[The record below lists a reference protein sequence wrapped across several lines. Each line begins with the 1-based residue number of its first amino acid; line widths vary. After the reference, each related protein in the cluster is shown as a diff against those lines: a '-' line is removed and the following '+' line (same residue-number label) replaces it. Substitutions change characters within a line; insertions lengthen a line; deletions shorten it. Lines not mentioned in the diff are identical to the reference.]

1 MEEREEGVV
10 LESRL
15 VRRFGRREKADVVGA
30 DEMRERVLEDD
41 AEAIGWVRRRD
52 DRRDADSMDQDTVR
66 GMAVGTPFD
75 RLGSASNAR
84 VKAAT

>member
-41 AEAIGWVRRRD
+41 AEAIG
-52 DRRDADSMDQDTVR
+52 
-66 GMAVGTPFD
+66 
-75 RLGSASNAR
+75 
-84 VKAAT
+84 